1 MTARMPAAVDSLQ
14 RVSLQR
20 VSGRRDSGQAIRLR
34 PFAVVAAACLLAAS
48 GCSTSTEQFAEVTG
62 KVTIDGVPAAAVLVT
77 FEPQMEDPRK
87 FRPSSFGTTNAE
99 GEFRMMRKAKQSG
112 VVLGL
117 HHVRITPVEQ
127 EGGKNTVVHPRYQA
141 NNALW
146 AEVVPGTNTIDFE
159 LRKDPTKRNEA
170 PAAE

>member
-1 MTARMPAAVDSLQ
+1 MTARMPAAVDSVESESRQ
-14 RVSLQR
+14 P
-20 VSGRRDSGQAIRLR
+20 IRLR
-34 PFAVVAAACLLAAS
+34 PFPFLAAACLLAAS

-77 FEPQMEDPRK
+77 FEPQLEDPRK
-87 FRPSSFGTTNAE
+87 FRPASFGTTNAE
-99 GEFRMMRKAKQSG
+99 GEFRMMLRPKQSG